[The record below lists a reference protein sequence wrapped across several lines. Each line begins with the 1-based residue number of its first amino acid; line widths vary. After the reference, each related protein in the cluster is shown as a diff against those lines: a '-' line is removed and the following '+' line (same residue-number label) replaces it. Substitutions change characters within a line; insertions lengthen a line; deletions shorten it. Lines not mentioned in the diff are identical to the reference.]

1 MAEILKKGEKTEKR
15 QKAEI
20 TYKIMA
26 RSLAKLETSIN
37 HLREYHGSENVVI
50 SPIMKNQGE
59 TGFHCFL
66 NVLSNNVLVNKQ

>member
-1 MAEILKKGEKTEKR
+1 LAEILKKEEKTEKR

-20 TYKIMA
+20 TYKIMTV
-26 RSLAKLETSIN
+26 SLAKLETSIN

-66 NVLSNNVLVNKQ
+66 NVLPSKEEVQ